1 MVFALFG
8 CLSSDDS
15 ANNEKEIIENPEGN
29 DNTEGDGN
37 EGQDN
42 DDDVI
47 DSTDSDSKKDSVKTE
62 ECIEIQRTTISELSY
77 SWIEEYSDG
86 KKDTV
91 FQDAQHTITIQK
103 LTPLSYNDSVE
114 QMIGPL
120 WIGGMPVAYPGKISV
135 DYLNV
140 CPGDSLYI
148 YKDKDLDRISV
159 NKKDTIYLN
168 YTEEAIYENVIVPT
182 VEITNKK
189 EILAAMDTLYYGVNG
204 QGVFPEIKHF
214 LYDKADWMIEYITD
228 VKDTILKEVYYSDYE
243 CNRENYENF
252 DPCNPTRICGLLVD
266 ALSPQSI
273 ESDALSSK
281 AIESNSI
288 PKIEG
293 DELKWRLIA
302 SNRFGFA
309 DTLEVTSKLVTA
321 VCPAQAE

>member
-15 ANNEKEIIENPEGN
+15 AKNEKEDINIEKEAK

-37 EGQDN
+37 EGQD
-42 DDDVI
+42 DDEECFEIAI
-47 DSTDSDSKKDSVKTE
+47 DSIRDST
-62 ECIEIQRTTISELSY
+62 Y

-91 FQDAQHTITIQK
+91 FQVVLYGSFMNP
-103 LTPLSYNDSVE
+103 LTPLGHNDSIE
-114 QMIGPL
+114 QEITPIFGGVMFWPL
-120 WIGGMPVAYPGKISV
+120 IKEKHLEILDREVHLEI
-135 DYLNV
+135 LEV

-148 YKDKDLDRISV
+148 YKDLSSIHIYEG
-159 NKKDTIYLN
+159 DTIYLN
-168 YTEEAIYENVIVPT
+168 YTEEALFDEKPIIPT

-189 EILAAMDTLYYGVNG
+189 KILAAMDTLYYGVNG
-204 QGVFPEIKHF
+204 QGVFPEIKRF
-214 LYDKADWMIEYITD
+214 AYDKADWMIEFITD
-228 VKDTILKEVYYSDYE
+228 VQDTILKEVYYSDYE

-252 DPCNPTRICGLLVD
+252 DPCNPTRICGLLV
-266 ALSPQSI
+266 
-273 ESDALSSK
+273 DALSSK

>member
-15 ANNEKEIIENPEGN
+15 ANNEKEDINIEKEEN

-42 DDDVI
+42 DEDVLENPDGDDEI

-91 FQDAQHTITIQK
+91 FQDAQHTVMIQK

-120 WIGGMPVAYPGKISV
+120 WFGGMPVAYPGKISV

-159 NKKDTIYLN
+159 NKKDTICLN

-182 VEITNKK
+182 VEITNKE

-214 LYDKADWMIEYITD
+214 LYDKADWMIEYVTD
-228 VKDTILKEVYYSDYE
+228 VKDTILKDVYYSDYE
-243 CNRENYENF
+243 CERESYEIL
-252 DPCNPTRICGLLVD
+252 DPCEKKRYCGLLAD
-266 ALSPQSI
+266 AG
-273 ESDALSSK
+273 SSK

-288 PKIEG
+288 PEIEG
-293 DELKWRLIA
+293 DELKWRLIV

-321 VCPAQAE
+321 VCPVPLI